1 MWAGGK
7 PTSVIPLRKQH
18 AVLVISGIS
27 SAELSL
33 PAYLP
38 VLYSV
43 AMEVLATQQAN
54 TSRRTPSAG
63 DHQHGLLLRC
73 AGSTTRKE
81 TAAVRILSTQVS
93 QGTAY
98 VKEMS
103 PQQGAPSMQAY
114 CRSACLPHKQSH
126 HLQSPKQSC
135 VGAICLL
142 QQSCRTTSTNHV
154 TALGQILQ
162 LPKLSR
168 YLLWWC
174 SLPCAMQSMSC
185 RVTCGPMQPFTCKQ
199 KCMELGIDPT
209 DALELPTPITCP
221 YERKTVA
228 CIWWLQ
234 QQDIPPQLAALA
246 SDSCWPAVTTNCK
259 ETLVIR
265 VLACMACMYVS
276 CRSL

>member
-1 MWAGGK
+1 
-7 PTSVIPLRKQH
+7 
-18 AVLVISGIS
+18 
-27 SAELSL
+27 
-33 PAYLP
+33 
-38 VLYSV
+38 
-43 AMEVLATQQAN
+43 MEVLATQQAN

-154 TALGQILQ
+154 HCTGSNPAASKIQPLSIVVVLTAMRGAIYVLQ
-162 LPKLSR
+162 GHMRPH
-168 YLLWWC
+168 
-174 SLPCAMQSMSC
+174 AA
-185 RVTCGPMQPFTCKQ
+185 VH
-199 KCMELGIDPT
+199 
-209 DALELPTPITCP
+209 
-221 YERKTVA
+221 
-228 CIWWLQ
+228 LQ
-234 QQDIPPQLAALA
+234 AEVHGAWD
-246 SDSCWPAVTTNCK
+246 
-259 ETLVIR
+259 
-265 VLACMACMYVS
+265 
-276 CRSL
+276 